1 MPERRIGYY
10 LRNTFPC
17 DWLTMNSATTIKL
30 PDDLK
35 QRIALL
41 AEAAG
46 KTAHAWM
53 VEALER
59 QAAMAEAREGYLR
72 DAEASAA
79 EVDVGGALYAAE
91 DVAAYLLSRAAGK
104 ATARPRRVRKSAAAT
119 IPVGARRLAP
129 GR

>member
-1 MPERRIGYY
+1 
-10 LRNTFPC
+10 
-17 DWLTMNSATTIKL
+17 LTSATTIKL
-30 PDDLK
+30 PDELK
-35 QRIALL
+35 QRIAPL

-59 QAAMAEAREGYLR
+59 QAAMAEAREAFLW

-79 EVDVGGALYAAE
+79 ELDAGGALYAAE

-104 ATARPRRVRKSAAAT
+104 AAARPRPVRKVAT
-119 IPVGARRLAP
+119 AKAPASSRR
-129 GR
+129 RR